1 MGGCEEVSRR
11 LRGGCEEVA
20 RKWCG
25 RQHGGSKVA
34 VRWRGFG
41 GAEAARRR
49 GCGEVARRQ
58 RGGGDAGEV
67 AVRRQEGSKGRS
79 KVTPISCPMGF
90 LSTALTGSFLSDGRN
105 R

>member
-1 MGGCEEVSRR
+1 M
-11 LRGGCEEVA
+11 
-20 RKWCG
+20 
-25 RQHGGSKVA
+25 A

-49 GCGEVARRQ
+49 GSGEVARRQ

-79 KVTPISCPMGF
+79 KVTPISCPWNWKNE
-90 LSTALTGSFLSDGRN
+90 SVSFSGHTQIAAHGWDPDPSRSV
-105 R
+105 